1 MKKNFYLLLFCTL
14 FSLPASAQRWS
25 YGAGL
30 GGSLYH
36 GTWANWHILPNDKEL
51 EMTRPALNLQVRYQ
65 NSPTFAYRIQT
76 VMTDLRGGS
85 GKRVSPVTVALPSSQ
100 FATSIFGIDALVEY
114 NFLNYQN
121 SVRRVNNWTP
131 YFYMGASTVFSK
143 VSGTQNGVGFKTD
156 TKMNY
161 ALPFG
166 VGVKYQVSP
175 SWGIQWD
182 FGTRK
187 TFTDALDRPVMDG
200 GESRFNIANGDQFLN
215 SSITITY
222 TIQSVFCP
230 TY

>member
-1 MKKNFYLLLFCTL
+1 MKKNLTILLLFTL
-14 FSLPASAQRWS
+14 FALPASAQRWS

-36 GTWANWHILPNDKEL
+36 GTWANWHTLPNNNEFA
-51 EMTRPALNLQVRYQ
+51 MTRPALNLQVRYQ
-65 NSPTFAYRIQT
+65 NNPTFAYRLQT
-76 VMTDLRGGS
+76 VMTDLRGGT
-85 GKRVSPVTVALPSSQ
+85 GNRVSPTTVTLPVTN

-131 YFYMGASTVFSK
+131 YFYVGASTVFAR
-143 VSGTQNGVGFKTD
+143 VSGQENGTGFRTK

-166 VGVKYQVSP
+166 IGFKYQLSP

-182 FGTRK
+182 LGARK
-187 TFTDALDRPVMDG
+187 TFTDALDRPVADG
-200 GESRFNIANGDQFLN
+200 GESSFNLTNGDQFLN
-215 SSITITY
+215 SSLTVTY

>member
-1 MKKNFYLLLFCTL
+1 MKKNLNLLLLFTL
-14 FSLPASAQRWS
+14 LSLSASAQRWS

-30 GGSLYH
+30 GGSLYK
-36 GTWANWHILPNDKEL
+36 GTWANWHIFPNDKEF
-51 EMTRPALNLQVRYQ
+51 EMMRPALNLQVRYQ
-65 NSPTFAYRIQT
+65 NNPTFAYRLQT
-76 VMTDLRGGS
+76 VMTDLRGGT
-85 GKRVSPVTVALPSSQ
+85 GKRVSPVTVALPVTN

-131 YFYMGASTVFSK
+131 YFYLGAATVFSR
-143 VSGTQNGVGFKTD
+143 VTGDENGVGFRTS

-166 VGVKYQVSP
+166 IGFKYQLSP

-182 FGTRK
+182 LGSRK
-187 TFTDALDRPVMDG
+187 TFTDALDRPLADA
-200 GESRFNIANGDQFLN
+200 GEASFNLSKGDQFLN
-215 SSITITY
+215 SSLTLTY

>member
-1 MKKNFYLLLFCTL
+1 MKKNLNLLLLFTL
-14 FSLPASAQRWS
+14 LSLSASAQRWS

-30 GGSLYH
+30 GGSLYK
-36 GTWANWHILPNDKEL
+36 GTWANWHIFPNDKEF
-51 EMTRPALNLQVRYQ
+51 EMMRPALNLQVRYQ
-65 NSPTFAYRIQT
+65 NNPTFAYRLQT
-76 VMTDLRGGS
+76 VMTDLRGGT
-85 GKRVSPVTVALPSSQ
+85 GKRVSPVTVALPVTN

-131 YFYMGASTVFSK
+131 YFYLGASTVFSR
-143 VSGTQNGVGFKTD
+143 VTGDENGVGFRTS

-166 VGVKYQVSP
+166 IGFKYQLSP

-182 FGTRK
+182 LGSRK
-187 TFTDALDRPVMDG
+187 TFTDALDRPLADA
-200 GESRFNIANGDQFLN
+200 GEASFNLSKGDQFLN
-215 SSITITY
+215 SSLTLTY

>member
-1 MKKNFYLLLFCTL
+1 MKKNLYFVCLFTL
-14 FSLPASAQRWS
+14 ISLSASAQRWS

-36 GTWANWHILPNDKEL
+36 GTFANWHVLPNDKEL
-51 EMTRPALNLQVRYQ
+51 AMTRPALNLQVRYQ
-65 NSPTFAYRIQT
+65 NNPTFAYRIQT
-76 VMTDLRGGS
+76 VFTDLRGGT
-85 GKRVSPVTVALPSSQ
+85 GNRVSPVTVALPVTN

-131 YFYMGASTVFSK
+131 YFYLGASTVFAK
-143 VSGTQNGVGFKTD
+143 VSGTQDAVAFKTN

-166 VGVKYQVSP
+166 IGFKYQLSP

-182 FGTRK
+182 LGARK
-187 TFTDALDRPVMDG
+187 TFTDALDRPLME
-200 GESRFNIANGDQFLN
+200 GEAAFNLSKGDQYLN
-215 SSITITY
+215 SSFTVTY

>member
-1 MKKNFYLLLFCTL
+1 MKKNLYLLLLLTL

-36 GTWANWHILPNDKEL
+36 GTWANWHTLPNNKEFA
-51 EMTRPALNLQVRYQ
+51 MTRPALNLQVRYQ
-65 NSPTFAYRIQT
+65 NNPTFAYRLQA
-76 VMTDLRGGS
+76 VMTDLRGGT
-85 GKRVSPVTVALPSSQ
+85 GNRVSPVTVTLPITN
-100 FATSIFGIDALVEY
+100 FATSIFGLDALVEY

-121 SVRRVNNWTP
+121 AVRRVNNWTP
-131 YFYMGASTVFSK
+131 YFYVGVSTVFAK
-143 VSGTQNGVGFKTD
+143 VAGTQDGVGFKTN

-166 VGVKYQVSP
+166 IGLKYQLSP

-182 FGTRK
+182 LGARK
-187 TFTDALDRPVMDG
+187 TFTDALDRPLAEG
-200 GESRFNIANGDQFLN
+200 GESSFNFSKGDQFLN
-215 SSITITY
+215 SSLTVTY